1 MLDAREAFAA
11 AVVGSEVI
19 VAGEA
24 LHTICKRDLFLCTG
38 LKRCKP
44 VLKVADH

>member
-24 LHTICKRDLFLCTG
+24 LHTIFRKQFLCA
-38 LKRCKP
+38 LIQNVKD
-44 VLKVADH
+44 LY